1 MEFIKK
7 NKYYLIFGVI
17 FLIGIIMIIIGSSAR
32 NNRGIVIDNSLYY
45 IDFVG
50 ENEITIYKGEN
61 YIEPGYKG
69 YDDKGTDLTSNVEV
83 TNNINS
89 DVIGAYKVIY
99 SLKNVVKERTV
110 NVINKEPGATYI
122 HLYGEVNTFL
132 YVGEEYQEKGYEVI
146 DTVDGGKLKDKVKV
160 VSNVDTSK
168 AGVYRVTYTVTNSS
182 GITTTATRT
191 VVVMNSEIS
200 VAINNNNYT
209 NGNVKI
215 EIYINDDMFEYLLLP
230 DGNKVKEKIY
240 TYQVTENGTYKF
252 VMYNKKGQN
261 KEESIT
267 VNNINKSNP
276 SGSCSGSYKDGKTY
290 INISASDDIGI
301 ARYVIDGASYTT
313 NQITIN
319 REMNSANVTIYDK
332 AGNSTNIS
340 CNLDDKNFYGDIKN
354 IDSRYSPKYIV
365 NNKNISLNYYV
376 SSNNKKFSYWVYLPD
391 KVTANLPIIMFMG
404 GLGEIGD
411 DYANNSQIA
420 VSLGPIAEVLK
431 HGYSYNAIIVHMQV
445 PSGKYVYEYL
455 PSYVE
460 LLNKIADEFKANK
473 KKISV
478 MGFSHGCYGV
488 MNLIPVYQTYFSA
501 AVPIGCDPKD
511 RAGSFVST
519 PTWAFAGGGDG
530 VRSMP
535 GFVNTINNMG
545 GYAKFD
551 RPPYHNHNVVG
562 DAYSI
567 LRDDNY
573 KVIDWMT
580 SQTR

>member
-32 NNRGIVIDNSLYY
+32 NNKGIVIDNSLYY

-89 DVIGAYKVIY
+89 DVIGTYKVIY

-319 REMNSANVTIYDK
+319 REMNSANITIYDK

-340 CNLDDKNFYGDIKN
+340 CNLENKNGKTPASSTNKPNPSTENKTVKPYSVESLLNKDLCDKVYDITAEDLNNLFMNWSNKTGNMNSPLLGTGDAWIKACEETGLDPLTLVGFCGFETGRGGFNAMPWMQKKNFFGLRYVDPSGDGTGRSVKWADVNDVFNGDVYKAVLQSAKRIKNFYYG
-354 IDSRYSPKYIV
+354 KYGGHSMLGV
-365 NNKNISLNYYV
+365 
-376 SSNNKKFSYWVYLPD
+376 
-391 KVTANLPIIMFMG
+391 AN
-404 GLGEIGD
+404 
-411 DYANNSQIA
+411 
-420 VSLGPIAEVLK
+420 V
-431 HGYSYNAIIVHMQV
+431 GYSGKSNDTTYAYNCASIMKESLDYII
-445 PSGKYVYEYL
+445 S
-455 PSYVE
+455 
-460 LLNKIADEFKANK
+460 
-473 KKISV
+473 
-478 MGFSHGCYGV
+478 
-488 MNLIPVYQTYFSA
+488 
-501 AVPIGCDPKD
+501 
-511 RAGSFVST
+511 
-519 PTWAFAGGGDG
+519 
-530 VRSMP
+530 
-535 GFVNTINNMG
+535 INN
-545 GYAKFD
+545 
-551 RPPYHNHNVVG
+551 
-562 DAYSI
+562 
-567 LRDDNY
+567 
-573 KVIDWMT
+573 
-580 SQTR
+580 